1 MINKVKSASHY
12 IGEHKGAF
20 LIGGVV
26 TFVFGSNLATSYLD
40 LKATDHQIEL
50 AKLHAAR
57 LF

>member
-1 MINKVKSASHY
+1 MNTIKSATNYVS
-12 IGEHKGAF
+12 EHKGAF
-20 LIGGVV
+20 LIGGMV

-40 LKATDHQIEL
+40 LKTTDHQIEL